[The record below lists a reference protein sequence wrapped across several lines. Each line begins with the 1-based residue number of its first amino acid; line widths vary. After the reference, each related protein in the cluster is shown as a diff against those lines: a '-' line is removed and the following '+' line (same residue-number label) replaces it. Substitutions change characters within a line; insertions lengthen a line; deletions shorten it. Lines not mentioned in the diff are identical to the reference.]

1 MRFVLFMCLLLFAS
15 ASVVEGAVI
24 RLSGHY
30 QGTNLFV
37 QNPYVTKAKCFCTTN
52 VYLNDKKIIS
62 NPTST
67 AYEIDLSHLD
77 INADVNIRIYHREGC
92 EPKVLNEHVIKSSS
106 LFEFM
111 KFDINDRMISWE
123 TKGEKKNGKYRVE
136 QFINGHWE
144 LVELVNGKGSI
155 SEDFYQVDV
164 FHYSGVNKFRVIY
177 KEETGAT
184 FESEVVSYK
193 SNKKPVRFYPIR
205 VADEITFVAD
215 EKVLYEIHDMED
227 NKVLSGTAYSIDCTS
242 LPGNEYYTLYFDNQK
257 VRFLKKR

>member
-1 MRFVLFMCLLLFAS
+1 MRFVLFICLLFFSTISL
-15 ASVVEGAVI
+15 VEGAVI

-37 QNPYVTKAKCFCTTN
+37 QNPYLTKNKCFCTTN

-62 NPTST
+62 NPSST
-67 AYEIDLSHLD
+67 AYEIDLSHLEM
-77 INADVNIRIYHREGC
+77 NAEVNIRIYHREGC

-111 KFDINDRMISWE
+111 KFEINDKSISWE
-123 TKGEKKNGKYRVE
+123 TKGEKKNGKYKVE
-136 QFINGHWE
+136 QYINGHWE
-144 LVELVNGKGSI
+144 LITLVNGKGSI

-177 KEETGAT
+177 KEDGGGEFQSNEIT
-184 FESEVVSYK
+184 YK
-193 SNKKPVRFYPIR
+193 SKKTAVSFYPIR
-205 VADEITFVAD
+205 VADEITFVSD
-215 EKVLYEIHDMED
+215 EKVLYEVHDIEGK
-227 NKVLSGTAYSIDCTS
+227 KVLSGTAFSIDCTS
-242 LPGNEYYTLYFDNQK
+242 LNGNEYYTLYFDNQK